1 MNSQW
6 KALLWCVSID
16 WWWSGDQL
24 LELVMTWPRRH
35 HCHHNHALTAA
46 NGAKML
52 QKCCETR
59 TDSFSQ
65 NTFSILPLDDVML
78 LLKILIL
85 CVALVRGYL

>member
-1 MNSQW
+1 MLGI
-6 KALLWCVSID
+6 ALVFSID

-24 LELVMTWPRRH
+24 LELVMTQPRRH
-35 HCHHNHALTAA
+35 HCDHNHALTAA

-52 QKCCETR
+52 RKCCETR
-59 TDSFSQ
+59 TDNFSQ